1 MDIFSLVWLLTAMV
15 DNLSLFYKLY
25 VACLSPF
32 YNSYVDTLSLVPTLC
47 LFIPLHGRRF
57 FSTVLAHLEGGKFF
71 SIYGGVFF
79 SNTWIL
85 LDFFYNF
92 CNNREKDAT
101 FTFPSIYL
109 EKILPPFYFILVG
122 FECVTRFLITKEEL
136 THIEIN
142 TPRLWLFRHRDYLQ
156 F

>member
-1 MDIFSLVWLLTAMV
+1 MYYYYAQYKQPLSDVDVVFYLNQWPPIGSRLLWEAISHTIQLNKGT
-15 DNLSLFYKLY
+15 DLFFNK
-25 VACLSPF
+25 
-32 YNSYVDTLSLVPTLC
+32 
-47 LFIPLHGRRF
+47 
-57 FSTVLAHLEGGKFF
+57 GGKFF

-79 SNTWIL
+79 SKARIL
-85 LDFFYNF
+85 LDFFHNF

-122 FECVTRFLITKEEL
+122 FECITRFLITKEEL

>member
-1 MDIFSLVWLLTAMV
+1 MHYYYYAHYQHMLFGVDVVFYLNQWLSIGSRLLWEAISHTIQLNKGT
-15 DNLSLFYKLY
+15 DLFFNK
-25 VACLSPF
+25 
-32 YNSYVDTLSLVPTLC
+32 
-47 LFIPLHGRRF
+47 
-57 FSTVLAHLEGGKFF
+57 GGKFF

-79 SNTWIL
+79 SKARIL
-85 LDFFYNF
+85 LDFFHNF

>member
-1 MDIFSLVWLLTAMV
+1 MYYYYAQYKQPLSDVDVVFYLNQWPPIGSRLLWEAISHTIQLNKGA
-15 DNLSLFYKLY
+15 DLFFNK
-25 VACLSPF
+25 
-32 YNSYVDTLSLVPTLC
+32 
-47 LFIPLHGRRF
+47 
-57 FSTVLAHLEGGKFF
+57 GGKFF

-79 SNTWIL
+79 SKARIL
-85 LDFFYNF
+85 LDFFHNF

>member
-1 MDIFSLVWLLTAMV
+1 MYYYYAQYKQPLSDVDVVFYLNQWPPIGSRLLWEAISHTIQLNKGT
-15 DNLSLFYKLY
+15 DLFFNK
-25 VACLSPF
+25 
-32 YNSYVDTLSLVPTLC
+32 
-47 LFIPLHGRRF
+47 
-57 FSTVLAHLEGGKFF
+57 GGKFF

-79 SNTWIL
+79 SKARIL
-85 LDFFYNF
+85 LDFFHNF

>member
-1 MDIFSLVWLLTAMV
+1 MYYYYAQYKQPLSDVDVVFYLNQWPHICSRLLWEAISHTIQLNKGT
-15 DNLSLFYKLY
+15 DLFFNK
-25 VACLSPF
+25 
-32 YNSYVDTLSLVPTLC
+32 
-47 LFIPLHGRRF
+47 
-57 FSTVLAHLEGGKFF
+57 GGKFF

-79 SNTWIL
+79 SKARIL
-85 LDFFYNF
+85 LDFFHNF

-142 TPRLWLFRHRDYLQ
+142 TPRLWLFRHQDYLQ

>member
-1 MDIFSLVWLLTAMV
+1 MLIKYSTA
-15 DNLSLFYKLY
+15 
-25 VACLSPF
+25 A
-32 YNSYVDTLSLVPTLC
+32 
-47 LFIPLHGRRF
+47 F
-57 FSTVLAHLEGGKFF
+57 FSEGGKFF

-79 SNTWIL
+79 SKARIL
-85 LDFFYNF
+85 LDFFHNF

-122 FECVTRFLITKEEL
+122 FECVIRFLITKEEL

-142 TPRLWLFRHRDYLQ
+142 TPRLWLFRHQDYLQ